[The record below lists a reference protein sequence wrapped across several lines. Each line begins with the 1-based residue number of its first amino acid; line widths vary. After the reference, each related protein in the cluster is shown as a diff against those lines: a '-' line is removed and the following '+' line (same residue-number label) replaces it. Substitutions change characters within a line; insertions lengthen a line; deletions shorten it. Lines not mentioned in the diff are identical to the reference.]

1 MNEVY
6 EELRGEA
13 LISTPVIL
21 FLDGSS
27 RCHVKVMNDLLNG

>member
-6 EELRGEA
+6 EELKGEA
-13 LISTPVIL
+13 LVSTPVIL

-27 RCHVKVMNDLLNG
+27 RCYVKVMNSLLNG